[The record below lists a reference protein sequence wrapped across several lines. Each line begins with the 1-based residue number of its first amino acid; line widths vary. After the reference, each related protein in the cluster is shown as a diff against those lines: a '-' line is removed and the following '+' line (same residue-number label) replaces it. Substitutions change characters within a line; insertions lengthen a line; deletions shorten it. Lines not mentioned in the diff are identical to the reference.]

1 MSEQLENRSA
11 MDSANPWYVKYTY
24 ILAGLILTVYAMIVA
39 KSILIPLL
47 FALFFSILL
56 SPICGWMESY
66 KVPRIVAALTTLIL
80 ASLFVVGIG
89 FFFYTQLLDFVDDV
103 DMITERIGGLME
115 SSEQFLAT
123 WFGIELMVEFENARD
138 TIINFIREN
147 SGRLTTGIAEAASVI
162 TATFLIPV
170 FMFFFLIFRDFLK
183 DFLLMAASKYDA
195 GTTQNMETIINKVK
209 SLVQSYIAGLLIVI
223 FILSIINSVMLLI
236 VGVNHALFFG
246 VFAAMLN
253 VIPFLGP
260 IMGSILPIIY
270 ALVTMD
276 SLIYPIIIL
285 LAFYVIQLFESNLFT
300 PVIVGSQVSMNALST
315 LLLLFIGAQIWGL
328 VGMILFIPIGAI
340 LKAVFDEIDSLKPY
354 GYLLGRVPKDKT
366 SQKGPIAEKIH
377 NISEKAKEKVPLK
390 KN

>member
-1 MSEQLENRSA
+1 MENQT
-11 MDSANPWYVKYTY
+11 DWYVKYTY

-39 KSILIPLL
+39 KTILIPLL

-56 SPICGWMESY
+56 SPICGWMENY
-66 KVPRIVAALTTLIL
+66 KVPRVLAALTTLIL
-80 ASLFVVGIG
+80 GILFVAGIG
-89 FFFYTQLLDFVDDV
+89 FFFYTQLIDFVDDV
-103 DMITERIGGLME
+103 DMITDRVGELMQ

-123 WFGIELMVEFENARD
+123 WFGIELIVEFENARE

-147 SGRLTTGIAEAASVI
+147 SGRLTSGIAGAASVLTI
-162 TATFLIPV
+162 TFLIPV

-183 DFLLMAASKYDA
+183 DFLLMAASRYDE
-195 GTTQNMETIINKVK
+195 GTTRNMEKIIDKVK

-260 IMGSILPIIY
+260 IMGSILPIVY

-276 SLIYPIIIL
+276 SLIYPLIIL

-300 PVIVGSQVSMNALST
+300 PVIVGSQVSMNAFST

-340 LKAVFDEIDSLKPY
+340 LKAVFDEIESLKPY
-354 GYLLGRVPKDKT
+354 GYLLGRVPSEKERK
-366 SQKGPIAEKIH
+366 KGPLAERIKS
-377 NISEKAKEKVPLK
+377 ISEKAKNKVNLS
-390 KN
+390 

>member
-1 MSEQLENRSA
+1 
-11 MDSANPWYVKYTY
+11 MDNQTDWYVKYTY

-56 SPICGWMESY
+56 SPICGWMENY
-66 KVPRIVAALTTLIL
+66 KVPRVLAALITLIL
-80 ASLFVVGIG
+80 GVLFVAGIG
-89 FFFYTQLLDFVDDV
+89 FFFYTQLIDFVDDV
-103 DMITERIGGLME
+103 DMVTERVGELMQ

-123 WFGIELMVEFENARD
+123 WFGIELIVEFENARE
-138 TIINFIREN
+138 TIINFIRDN
-147 SGRLTTGIAEAASVI
+147 SGRLTSGIAGAASVI
-162 TATFLIPV
+162 TITFLIPV

-183 DFLLMAASKYDA
+183 DFLLMAASRYDE
-195 GTTQNMETIINKVK
+195 GTTQNMEKIIDKVK

-276 SLIYPIIIL
+276 SLIYPFVIL
-285 LAFYVIQLFESNLFT
+285 IAFYIIQLFESNLFT
-300 PVIVGSQVSMNALST
+300 PVIVGSQVSMNAFST

-340 LKAVFDEIDSLKPY
+340 LKAIFDEIDSLKPY
-354 GYLLGRVPKDKT
+354 GYLLGRVPSEKERK
-366 SQKGPIAEKIH
+366 KGPLAERIKS
-377 NISEKAKEKVPLK
+377 ISEKAKNKVNLS
-390 KN
+390 

>member
-1 MSEQLENRSA
+1 MENQT
-11 MDSANPWYVKYTY
+11 DWYVKYTY

-56 SPICGWMESY
+56 SPICGWMENY
-66 KVPRIVAALTTLIL
+66 KVPRVLAALITLIL
-80 ASLFVVGIG
+80 GVLFVAGIG
-89 FFFYTQLLDFVDDV
+89 FFFYTQLIDFVDDV
-103 DMITERIGGLME
+103 DMVTERVGELMQ

-123 WFGIELMVEFENARD
+123 WFGIELIVEFENARE
-138 TIINFIREN
+138 TIINFIRDN
-147 SGRLTTGIAEAASVI
+147 SGRLTSGIAGAASVI
-162 TATFLIPV
+162 TITFLIPV

-183 DFLLMAASKYDA
+183 DFLLMAASRYDE
-195 GTTQNMETIINKVK
+195 GTTQNMEKIIDKVK

-276 SLIYPIIIL
+276 SLIYPLVIL
-285 LAFYVIQLFESNLFT
+285 IAFYIIQLFESNLFT
-300 PVIVGSQVSMNALST
+300 PVIVGSQVSMNAFST

-340 LKAVFDEIDSLKPY
+340 LKAIFDEIDSLKPY
-354 GYLLGRVPKDKT
+354 GYLLGRVPSEKERK
-366 SQKGPIAEKIH
+366 KGPLAERIKS
-377 NISEKAKEKVPLK
+377 ISEKAKNKVNLS
-390 KN
+390 

>member
-1 MSEQLENRSA
+1 
-11 MDSANPWYVKYTY
+11 MDNQTDWYVKYTY

-56 SPICGWMESY
+56 SPICGWMENY
-66 KVPRIVAALTTLIL
+66 KVPRVLAALITLIL
-80 ASLFVVGIG
+80 GVLFVAGIG
-89 FFFYTQLLDFVDDV
+89 FFFYTQLIDFVDDV
-103 DMITERIGGLME
+103 DMVTERVGELMQ

-123 WFGIELMVEFENARD
+123 WFGIELIVEFENARE
-138 TIINFIREN
+138 TIINFIRDN
-147 SGRLTTGIAEAASVI
+147 SGRLTSGIAGAASVI
-162 TATFLIPV
+162 TITFLIPV

-183 DFLLMAASKYDA
+183 DFLLMAASRYDE
-195 GTTQNMETIINKVK
+195 GTTQNMEKIIDKVK

-276 SLIYPIIIL
+276 SLIYPLVIL
-285 LAFYVIQLFESNLFT
+285 IAFYIIQLFESNLFT
-300 PVIVGSQVSMNALST
+300 PVIVGSQVSMNAFST

-340 LKAVFDEIDSLKPY
+340 LKAIFDEIDSLKPY
-354 GYLLGRVPKDKT
+354 GYLLGRVPSEKERK
-366 SQKGPIAEKIH
+366 KGPLAERIKS
-377 NISEKAKEKVPLK
+377 ISEKAKNKVNLS
-390 KN
+390 